1 MTITYTWSVS
11 KMKTLQE
18 PQSNFVSSVDWTLV
32 AKDGDLKVFT
42 QSNIDLDPSSNTFTP
57 YEQLTE
63 EIVIGWVKE
72 KLGEEMVLDYQ
83 NSLAQKLE
91 EINNPP
97 AEAQNT
103 PLPWVIS
110 NE

>member
-1 MTITYTWSVS
+1 MAITYTWSVS
-11 KMKTLQE
+11 KIKTLQE
-18 PQSNFVSSVDWTLV
+18 PQSNFVSSIDWTLV
-32 AKDGDLKVFT
+32 AKDGDLKAFT
-42 QSNIDLDPSSNTFTP
+42 QNNIDLESSSDTFTP

-83 NSLAQKLE
+83 NSLAQKIE

-103 PLPWVIS
+103 TLPWVIS